1 MGKNVKVDIK
11 GLEKFRDK
19 LEQIDVQ
26 EFCEAAAKEL
36 ASRLLR
42 KVIKRTPVGDY
53 GKYLTADDGTRILDK
68 KTMRPIVIDSDAK
81 TGGTLRRGWTTQL
94 QNIRAEKRGS
104 NYVVELINPTEY
116 ASYVEYGH
124 RQEPGRYVPAIGK
137 RLKKGW
143 VEGQFMLTISENEIR
158 EQAPGILEKK
168 LNKWLTEVLSDD

>member
-94 QNIRAEKRGS
+94 QNIRVEKRGS

-137 RLKKGW
+137 RLKKSW

-158 EQAPGILEKK
+158 EQAPAILEKK
-168 LNKWLTEVLSDD
+168 LNKWLMEVLSDD

>member
-1 MGKNVKVDIK
+1 MEKNVKVDIK

-42 KVIKRTPVGDY
+42 KVIERTPVGDY
-53 GKYLTADDGTRILDK
+53 GK
-68 KTMRPIVIDSDAK
+68 VIDNDAK
-81 TGGTLRRGWTTQL
+81 TGGTLRRGWTTQSR
-94 QNIRAEKRGS
+94 NIRVEKRGS

>member
-1 MGKNVKVDIK
+1 MGKSVKVDIK

-53 GKYLTADDGTRILDK
+53 DSYEIDEDGNRKIGKDGKPIITK
-68 KTMRPIVIDSDAK
+68 KGGKV
-81 TGGTLRRGWTTQL
+81 GGTLRHNWTVLFNKIKVQ
-94 QNIRAEKRGS
+94 KRGN

-124 RQEPGRYVPAIGK
+124 RQEPGRYVPTIGK

>member
-42 KVIKRTPVGDY
+42 KVIERTPVGDY
-53 GKYLTADDGTRILDK
+53 GK
-68 KTMRPIVIDSDAK
+68 VIDSDAK
-81 TGGTLRRGWTTQL
+81 TGGTLRRGWTTQSR
-94 QNIRAEKRGS
+94 NIRVEKRGS

>member
-1 MGKNVKVDIK
+1 MEKNVKVDIK

-42 KVIKRTPVGDY
+42 KVIERTPVGDY
-53 GKYLTADDGTRILDK
+53 GK
-68 KTMRPIVIDSDAK
+68 VIDSDAK
-81 TGGTLRRGWTTQL
+81 TGGTLRRGWTTQSR
-94 QNIRAEKRGS
+94 NIRVEKRGS

>member
-1 MGKNVKVDIK
+1 MGKNVHVDIK

-19 LEQIDVQ
+19 LEKIDVQ
-26 EFCEAAAKEL
+26 EFCEAVAKEL

-42 KVIKRTPVGDY
+42 RAIKRTPVGDY

-68 KTMRPIVIDSDAK
+68 KTMRPILIDKEDK

-94 QNIRAEKRGS
+94 HNIKVQKQGS

>member
-19 LEQIDVQ
+19 LEQIDAQ

-68 KTMRPIVIDSDAK
+68 KTRRPIVIDSDAK

-94 QNIRAEKRGS
+94 QNIRVEKRES

-168 LNKWLTEVLSDD
+168 LNKWLMEVLSDD

>member
-42 KVIKRTPVGDY
+42 KVTERTPVGDY
-53 GKYLTADDGTRILDK
+53 GK
-68 KTMRPIVIDSDAK
+68 VIDSDAK
-81 TGGTLRRGWTTQL
+81 TGGTLRRGWTTQSR
-94 QNIRAEKRGS
+94 NIRVEKRGS

-168 LNKWLTEVLSDD
+168 LNKWLMEVLSDD